1 MSTTPLTDD
10 VPAAE
15 AVPAPVQPQAGETAG
30 HRALALLAQHRLV
43 TTPQMHQMLSP
54 GKSHQRTSQV
64 LTRLRQDE
72 LITFALVPG
81 SSRLRVWFLT
91 AKGARVTSGWPELR
105 GRAVQA
111 PESRLDASLRTGHT
125 LTVLRTHLTF
135 LEAARDRGD
144 EYGPLD
150 WVPEVA
156 HRLPDTGGEDK
167 LIADAVLHYTA
178 TSPRRLQYR
187 AFVEVDRT
195 TMSSERLA
203 RKLISYAR
211 FHDYVPQPVGRRGTI
226 ADQAAMLAWH
236 RFYPKFPRVLF
247 VLTNASPV
255 TLRNRIED
263 LRAMTAGHQLVA
275 RFAGKVALG
284 AAVLEDL
291 EAEGAAAPVW
301 TPLTGSDE
309 RRSWTEL

>member
-15 AVPAPVQPQAGETAG
+15 AVPAPGQPQAGETAG

-72 LITFALVPG
+72 LITFALMPG
-81 SSRLRVWFLT
+81 SSRVRVWFLT
-91 AKGARVTSGWPELR
+91 ATGARVTAGWPELR
-105 GRAVQA
+105 GRSVQA
-111 PESRLDASLRTGHT
+111 PESRLDATLRTGHT

-211 FHDYVPQPVGRRGTI
+211 FHEYVPQPVGRRGAI

-247 VLTNASPV
+247 VLTNAAPV

-275 RFAGKVALG
+275 RFAGKVPLG